1 MPLGPLP
8 FPGPPSRLGVQSPQE
23 AIVVA
28 LGGGHRDSRRILGAN
43 PCPGPQSTLE
53 GHQVQ
58 VAALEAEE
66 TSHW

>member
-1 MPLGPLP
+1 MPLGTLP
-8 FPGPPSRLGVQSPQE
+8 FPGLPSRLGVQSPQE

-28 LGGGHRDSRRILGAN
+28 LGAGHRDFRRILGAD

-58 VAALEAEE
+58 VAAPEAEE
-66 TSHW
+66 KSHW